1 MAEGN
6 GPPWSVTGQE
16 FVHCNRAYARE
27 GEPIPE
33 PPAGL
38 SRAVVGLYIERGW
51 YGETD
56 LSGFSFGMVAE
67 WPSSAAPEGG
77 RALPFIDETADHDQR
92 KALLAVMLRLATA
105 PPATFLNVFPSRF
118 ATVYD
123 PVFAFIGLAI
133 DVDGR
138 RAVFKVPSF
147 IDARGEPILSGATGQ
162 PLPTNLEPHGAPGA
176 AAVALGRGWAS
187 VNGPIAFETRDS
199 YAQFA
204 HLQQSGGALDTP
216 ES

>member
-6 GPPWSVTGQE
+6 GPPWSITGQE

-33 PPAGL
+33 PPAGQ

-67 WPSSAAPEGG
+67 WPSSPAPEGG
-77 RALPFIDETADHDQR
+77 RALPFIDETADDDQR
-92 KALLAVMLRLATA
+92 NALLAVMLKLATS
-105 PPATFLNVFPSRF
+105 PPATFLKVFPSRF
-118 ATVYD
+118 KTVYD

-133 DVDGR
+133 DVEGC
-138 RAVFKVPSF
+138 RAVFKVPGF
-147 IDARGEPILSGATGQ
+147 IDARGEPILSSETGQ
-162 PLPTNLEPHGAPGA
+162 PRQAKLEPSGPGA
-176 AAVALGRGWAS
+176 SLVALGRGWAS
-187 VNGPIAFETRDS
+187 VNGPIPFETRDT

-204 HLQQSGGALDTP
+204 HLHQSGGASDTP